1 MVTSS
6 AQGNMATYFR
16 GLLGVDGCIQ
26 VFDGDMSCM
35 GEHGYVFWG
44 LLGVDGCIQVFDDD
58 KQCMGEG
65 GYMFLGTPWDG
76 WLYSD
81 VWRCEDMA
89 AAFCLSIVCLS
100 YLVPF
105 GEICSA

>member
-1 MVTSS
+1 
-6 AQGNMATYFR
+6 
-16 GLLGVDGCIQ
+16 
-26 VFDGDMSCM
+26 
-35 GEHGYVFWG
+35 
-44 LLGVDGCIQVFDDD
+44 
-58 KQCMGEG
+58 MGEG